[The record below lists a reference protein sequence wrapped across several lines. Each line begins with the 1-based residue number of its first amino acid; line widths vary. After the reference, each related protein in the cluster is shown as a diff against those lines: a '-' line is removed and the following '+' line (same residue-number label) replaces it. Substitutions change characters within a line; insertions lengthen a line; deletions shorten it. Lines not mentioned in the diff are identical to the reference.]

1 MTGKTYIPHTRA
13 RVHAH
18 DGFTSEASLSVT
30 PVTAL
35 RTIARDVS
43 RLRPDWRD
51 PERYFEHREEIVRD
65 LRRLARTLEQSRV

>member
-1 MTGKTYIPHTRA
+1 MTGKTYFPHTHARA
-13 RVHAH
+13 HTH